1 MNRFRRRLAYLLVA
15 VSVVLGGVWL
25 LRPEAAVVEIGRV
38 VRGALEVT
46 LDEEGQTR
54 IHPRYVVAAPVAG
67 RLAQL
72 ELDPGDSV
80 AAGAV
85 VAKLFPAPLD
95 ARARAEASGRVS
107 SARAAERAAEADA
120 AAAAAALAQARSTL
134 ERFRALFDA
143 GQLAAADLDRAA
155 TEEKRLTRA
164 AEGARERAIA
174 ARFEVATARS
184 ALLDADTGATILV
197 RAPTAG
203 RVLRLLEDSERVVP
217 AGTPILELG
226 NPANLEIVVEVLST
240 DAVGIAAGAA
250 MTVDVGGG
258 RRLAGQVREVEPAGF
273 TKISPLGV
281 EEQRVRVVGEL
292 DPGRAEGMPG
302 EKGRQ
307 AFTAG
312 LGDRFR
318 VRGHI
323 VLWRGDAVIQAP
335 SGAVFRAG
343 DGWAAY
349 RIDAG
354 RARLTRVEV
363 GHRGADTV
371 EVLSGLGVGD
381 RLVLYPGARITDG
394 ARVRGLEHGAPG
406 TPP

>member
-1 MNRFRRRLAYLLVA
+1 
-15 VSVVLGGVWL
+15 
-25 LRPEAAVVEIGRV
+25 
-38 VRGALEVT
+38 
-46 LDEEGQTR
+46 
-54 IHPRYVVAAPVAG
+54 
-67 RLAQL
+67 
-72 ELDPGDSV
+72 
-80 AAGAV
+80 
-85 VAKLFPAPLD
+85 
-95 ARARAEASGRVS
+95 
-107 SARAAERAAEADA
+107 
-120 AAAAAALAQARSTL
+120 
-134 ERFRALFDA
+134 
-143 GQLAAADLDRAA
+143 
-155 TEEKRLTRA
+155 
-164 AEGARERAIA
+164 
-174 ARFEVATARS
+174 
-184 ALLDADTGATILV
+184 
-197 RAPTAG
+197 
-203 RVLRLLEDSERVVP
+203 VLRLLEDSERVVP

-307 AFTAG
+307 AFTAA

-335 SGAVFRAG
+335 SGAVFRTG

>member
-134 ERFRALFDA
+134 ERFRALFYA

-312 LGDRFR
+312 PATGSGCAATSCSGGAMRSFR
-318 VRGHI
+318 LRPAPFSGQETGGPPTGSTPGGRG
-323 VLWRGDAVIQAP
+323 
-335 SGAVFRAG
+335 
-343 DGWAAY
+343 
-349 RIDAG
+349 
-354 RARLTRVEV
+354 
-363 GHRGADTV
+363 
-371 EVLSGLGVGD
+371 
-381 RLVLYPGARITDG
+381 
-394 ARVRGLEHGAPG
+394 
-406 TPP
+406 